1 MATEQNP
8 FGTPSHSSSPPPHS
22 RIVQGFLANP
32 YIASVWAITAAFGT
46 YFCMY
51 AFRKPFTSASYE
63 GTVGFFQNAIEVD
76 QKALY
81 VSAQVIGYMIS
92 KFVGIKVI
100 AEMTAEK
107 RAVAILVLIGIA
119 EIALLFF
126 GLTPAPWNF
135 LFLFVNGLPLGMVFG
150 LVLGFLEGRKVTEA
164 LSAGLCAS
172 FILADGVTKSVGQFL
187 LDQGV
192 PLYWMP
198 FTAGG
203 LFIVPLLVCVW
214 MLTQIPTPTAQD
226 EAARTKRVPMNGQ
239 QRLAFFQRYAV
250 GLSLLVFMYL
260 LVTIL
265 RSLRADF
272 SKELWE
278 GLGYSVVPSMFT
290 YSEMIVAAGVMVIN
304 GAAIVISNNRRG
316 FSYAMIV
323 STIGF
328 AMVAAAI
335 LLRVPAQLNG
345 FTFMVLIGLGLYMP
359 YVAVHTTV
367 FERLIAMTKDQGN
380 IGYLLYL
387 ADAFGYLAYVAVMFG
402 KGYISG
408 DMIHLDFFS
417 KIGTWIVIVGIVCT
431 LCSWFLLLRNASM
444 EESPEKA

>member
-1 MATEQNP
+1 MVANP
-8 FGTPSHSSSPPPHS
+8 NPYTTPSAPSAGGGLLS
-22 RIVQGFLANP
+22 NP
-32 YIASVWAITAAFGT
+32 YVASIWAITAAFGT

-51 AFRKPFTSASYE
+51 AFRKPFTAASYE
-63 GTVGFFQNAIEVD
+63 GAVTLIEGAIQVD

-100 AEMTAEK
+100 AEMTAER
-107 RAVAILVLIGIA
+107 RALAILVLIGIA
-119 EIALLFF
+119 EIALLLF

-135 LFLFVNGLPLGMVFG
+135 LFLFINGLPLGMVFG
-150 LVLGFLEGRKVTEA
+150 LVLGFLEGRRVTEA

-187 LDQGV
+187 LDSEV

-198 FTAGG
+198 FTAGAI
-203 LFIVPLLVCVW
+203 FIFPLLICVW
-214 MLTQIPTPTAQD
+214 MLTKIPKPTLSD
-226 EAARTKRVPMNGQ
+226 EAARTKRIPMNRR
-239 QRLAFFQRYAV
+239 QRMEFFQRYAL
-250 GLSLLVFMYL
+250 GLVLLVFMYL

-290 YSEMIVAAGVMVIN
+290 YSEMIVAAGVMLIN
-304 GAAIVISNNRRG
+304 GAAIVITNNRKG
-316 FSYAMIV
+316 FSYAMVV
-323 STIGF
+323 STLGL
-328 AMVAAAI
+328 AMVALAI
-335 LLRVPAQLNG
+335 LLRKPIEMNG
-345 FTFMVLIGLGLYMP
+345 FVFMVLIGLGLYLP

-387 ADAFGYLAYVAVMFG
+387 ADAFGYLAYVVVMFG
-402 KGYISG
+402 KGFLSSK
-408 DMIHLDFFS
+408 MIQLDFFS
-417 KIGTWIVIVGIVCT
+417 TIGIWIVVVGIVCT
-431 LCSWFLLLRNASM
+431 VLSWTSLIHSASQ
-444 EESPEKA
+444 EPDSTVISKD

>member
-1 MATEQNP
+1 MVANP
-8 FGTPSHSSSPPPHS
+8 NPYATPSAPNASGGLLS
-22 RIVQGFLANP
+22 NP
-32 YIASVWAITAAFGT
+32 YVASIWAITAAFGT

-51 AFRKPFTSASYE
+51 AFRKPFTAASYE
-63 GTVGFFQNAIEVD
+63 GTVTLIEGAIQVD

-100 AEMTAEK
+100 AEMTAER
-107 RAVAILVLIGIA
+107 RALAILVLIGIA
-119 EIALLFF
+119 EIALLLF

-135 LFLFVNGLPLGMVFG
+135 LFLFINGLPLGMVFG
-150 LVLGFLEGRKVTEA
+150 LVLGFLEGRRVTEA

-187 LDQGV
+187 LDSEV

-198 FTAGG
+198 FTAGAI
-203 LFIVPLLVCVW
+203 FIFPLLICVW
-214 MLTQIPTPTAQD
+214 MLTKIPKPTLSD
-226 EAARTKRVPMNGQ
+226 EAARTKRIPMNRR
-239 QRLAFFQRYAV
+239 QRMEFFQRYAL
-250 GLSLLVFMYL
+250 GLVLLVFMYL

-290 YSEMIVAAGVMVIN
+290 YSEMIVAAGVMLIN
-304 GAAIVISNNRRG
+304 GAAIVITNNRKG
-316 FSYAMIV
+316 FSYAMVV
-323 STIGF
+323 STLGLV
-328 AMVAAAI
+328 MVALAI
-335 LLRVPAQLNG
+335 LLRKPIEMNG
-345 FTFMVLIGLGLYMP
+345 FVFMVLIGLGLYLP

-387 ADAFGYLAYVAVMFG
+387 ADAFGYLAYVVVMFG
-402 KGYISG
+402 KGFLSSK
-408 DMIHLDFFS
+408 MIQLDFFS
-417 KIGTWIVIVGIVCT
+417 TIGIWIVVVGIVCT
-431 LCSWFLLLRNASM
+431 VFSWTSLIHSASQ
-444 EESPEKA
+444 EPDATVISKD

>member
-1 MATEQNP
+1 MVANP
-8 FGTPSHSSSPPPHS
+8 NPYATPSAPNASGGLLS
-22 RIVQGFLANP
+22 NP
-32 YIASVWAITAAFGT
+32 YVASIWAITAAFGT

-51 AFRKPFTSASYE
+51 AFRKPFTAASYE
-63 GTVGFFQNAIEVD
+63 GTVTLIEGAIQVD

-100 AEMTAEK
+100 AEMTAER
-107 RAVAILVLIGIA
+107 RALAILVLIGIA
-119 EIALLFF
+119 EIALLLF

-135 LFLFVNGLPLGMVFG
+135 LFLFINGLPLGMVFG
-150 LVLGFLEGRKVTEA
+150 LVLGFLEGRRVTEA

-187 LDQGV
+187 LDSEV

-198 FTAGG
+198 FTAGAI
-203 LFIVPLLVCVW
+203 FIFPLLICVW
-214 MLTQIPTPTAQD
+214 MLTKIPKPTLSD
-226 EAARTKRVPMNGQ
+226 EAARTKRIPMNRR
-239 QRLAFFQRYAV
+239 QRMEFFQRYAL
-250 GLSLLVFMYL
+250 GLVLLVFMYL

-272 SKELWE
+272 SKEIWE

-290 YSEMIVAAGVMVIN
+290 YSEMIVAAGVMLIN
-304 GAAIVISNNRRG
+304 GAAIVITNNRKG
-316 FSYAMIV
+316 FSYAMVV
-323 STIGF
+323 STLGLV
-328 AMVAAAI
+328 MVALAI
-335 LLRVPAQLNG
+335 LLRKPIEMNG
-345 FTFMVLIGLGLYMP
+345 FVFMVLIGLGLYLP

-387 ADAFGYLAYVAVMFG
+387 ADAFGYLAYVVVMFG
-402 KGYISG
+402 KGFLSSK
-408 DMIHLDFFS
+408 MIQLDFFS
-417 KIGTWIVIVGIVCT
+417 TIGIWIVVVGIVCT
-431 LCSWFLLLRNASM
+431 VFSWTSLIHSASQ
-444 EESPEKA
+444 EPDATVISKD

>member
-1 MATEQNP
+1 MVSEPNP
-8 FGTPSHSSSPPPHS
+8 
-22 RIVQGFLANP
+22 VQTRSIPCAGNGFLSNP
-32 YIASVWAITAAFGT
+32 YVASIWAITAAFGT

-51 AFRKPFTSASYE
+51 AFRKPFTAASYE
-63 GTVGFFQNAIEVD
+63 GTVTLIDEWTRVD
-76 QKALY
+76 QKTLY

-107 RAVAILVLIGIA
+107 RAIAILILIGIA
-119 EIALLFF
+119 ELALLLF

-135 LFLFVNGLPLGMVFG
+135 LFLFFNGLPLGMVFG
-150 LVLGFLEGRKVTEA
+150 LVLGFLEGRRVTEA

-172 FILADGVTKSVGQFL
+172 FILADGATKTVGQYL

-198 FTAGG
+198 FTAGA
-203 LFIVPLLVCVW
+203 LFILPLLIFVW
-214 MLTQIPTPTAQD
+214 MLTQIPKPSEHD
-226 EAARTKRVPMNGQ
+226 EVARTKRVPMNGK
-239 QRLAFFQRYAV
+239 QRLEFFQRYAA
-250 GLSLLVFMYL
+250 GLILLVMMYL

-278 GLGYSVVPSMFT
+278 GLGYKVIPSMFT
-290 YSEMIVAAGVMVIN
+290 YSEMIVAAGVMILN
-304 GAAIVISNNRRG
+304 GLAIVISDNRRG
-316 FSYAMIV
+316 FSYAILV
-323 STIGF
+323 SSFGF

-345 FTFMVLIGLGLYMP
+345 FVFMVLIGLGLYLP
-359 YVAVHTTV
+359 YVAVHTTI

-387 ADAFGYLAYVAVMFG
+387 ADAFGYLAYVVVMFG
-402 KGYISG
+402 KGYLSN
-408 DMIHLDFFS
+408 DTIHLDFFS
-417 KIGTWIVIVGIVCT
+417 NIGIWIVCTGLVCT
-431 LCSWFLLLRNASM
+431 LCGWVLLINSS
-444 EESPEKA
+444 SPMSEPGNNTAT

>member
-1 MATEQNP
+1 MVANP
-8 FGTPSHSSSPPPHS
+8 NPYATPSAPNASGGLLS
-22 RIVQGFLANP
+22 NP
-32 YIASVWAITAAFGT
+32 YVASIWAITAAFGT

-51 AFRKPFTSASYE
+51 AFRKPFTAASYE
-63 GTVGFFQNAIEVD
+63 GTVTLIEGAIQVD

-100 AEMTAEK
+100 AEMTAER
-107 RAVAILVLIGIA
+107 RALAILVLIGIA
-119 EIALLFF
+119 EIALLLF

-135 LFLFVNGLPLGMVFG
+135 LFLFINGLPLGMVFG
-150 LVLGFLEGRKVTEA
+150 LVLGFLEGRRVTEA

-187 LDQGV
+187 LDSEV

-198 FTAGG
+198 FTAGAI
-203 LFIVPLLVCVW
+203 FIFPLLICVW
-214 MLTQIPTPTAQD
+214 MLTKIPKPTLSD
-226 EAARTKRVPMNGQ
+226 EAARTKRIPMNRR
-239 QRLAFFQRYAV
+239 QRMEFFQRYAL
-250 GLSLLVFMYL
+250 GLVLLVFMYL

-290 YSEMIVAAGVMVIN
+290 YSEMIVAAGVMLIN
-304 GAAIVISNNRRG
+304 GAAIVITNNRKG
-316 FSYAMIV
+316 FSYAMVV
-323 STIGF
+323 STLGLV
-328 AMVAAAI
+328 MVALAI
-335 LLRVPAQLNG
+335 LLRKPIEMNG
-345 FTFMVLIGLGLYMP
+345 FVFMVLIGLGLYLP

-387 ADAFGYLAYVAVMFG
+387 ADAFGYLAYVVVMFG
-402 KGYISG
+402 KGFLSSK
-408 DMIHLDFFS
+408 MIQLDFFS
-417 KIGTWIVIVGIVCT
+417 TIGIWIVVVGIVCT
-431 LCSWFLLLRNASM
+431 IFSWTSLIHSASQ
-444 EESPEKA
+444 EPDATVISKD

>member
-1 MATEQNP
+1 MVANP
-8 FGTPSHSSSPPPHS
+8 NPYATPSAPNASGGLLS
-22 RIVQGFLANP
+22 NP
-32 YIASVWAITAAFGT
+32 YVASIWAITAAFGT

-51 AFRKPFTSASYE
+51 AFRKPFTAASYE
-63 GTVGFFQNAIEVD
+63 GAVTLVEGAIQVD

-100 AEMTAEK
+100 AEMTAER
-107 RAVAILVLIGIA
+107 RALAILVLIGIA
-119 EIALLFF
+119 EIALLLF

-135 LFLFVNGLPLGMVFG
+135 LFLFINGLPLGMVFG
-150 LVLGFLEGRKVTEA
+150 LVLGFLEGRRVTEA

-187 LDQGV
+187 LDSQV

-198 FTAGG
+198 FTAGAI
-203 LFIVPLLVCVW
+203 FIFPLLICVW
-214 MLTQIPTPTAQD
+214 MLTKIPKPTLND
-226 EAARTKRVPMNGQ
+226 EAARTKRIPMNRR
-239 QRLAFFQRYAV
+239 QRMEFFQRYAL
-250 GLSLLVFMYL
+250 GLVLLVFMYL

-272 SKELWE
+272 SKEIWE

-290 YSEMIVAAGVMVIN
+290 YSEMIVAAGVMLIN
-304 GAAIVISNNRRG
+304 GAAIVITNNRKG
-316 FSYAMIV
+316 FSYAMVV
-323 STIGF
+323 STLGLV
-328 AMVAAAI
+328 MVALAI
-335 LLRVPAQLNG
+335 LLRKPIEMNG
-345 FTFMVLIGLGLYMP
+345 FVFMVLIGLGLYLP

-387 ADAFGYLAYVAVMFG
+387 ADAFGYLAYVVVMFG
-402 KGYISG
+402 KGFLSSK
-408 DMIHLDFFS
+408 MIQLDFFS
-417 KIGTWIVIVGIVCT
+417 TIGIWIVVVGIVCT
-431 LCSWFLLLRNASM
+431 VLSWTSLIHSASQ
-444 EESPEKA
+444 EPDSTVNSKD

>member
-1 MATEQNP
+1 MVAEHKTAEP
-8 FGTPSHSSSPPPHS
+8 PLSSDVGGGWLSNS
-22 RIVQGFLANP
+22 YLAS
-32 YIASVWAITAAFGT
+32 IWAITAAFGT

-51 AFRKPFTSASYE
+51 AFRKPFTAASYE
-63 GTVGFFQNAIEVD
+63 KSIALFDEAIRVD

-92 KFVGIKVI
+92 KFVGIKII

-107 RAVAILVLIGIA
+107 RAIAILVLIGIA
-119 EIALLFF
+119 EIALFLF

-135 LFLFVNGLPLGMVFG
+135 VFLFINGLPLGMVFG

-198 FTAGG
+198 FTAGA
-203 LFIVPLLVCVW
+203 LFILPLLVCVW
-214 MLTQIPTPTAQD
+214 MLTQIPKPTAHD
-226 EAARTKRVPMNGQ
+226 EAARTKRVPMNRQ
-239 QRLAFFQRYAV
+239 QRWQFFQRYAV
-250 GLSLLVFMYL
+250 GLSLLVLMYL

-290 YSEMIVAAGVMVIN
+290 YSEMIVAAGVMIIN
-304 GAAIVISNNRRG
+304 GAAIVISNNRHG

-323 STIGF
+323 SGIGF
-328 AMVAAAI
+328 VMVAAAI
-335 LLRVPAQLNG
+335 LLRVPGQLNG
-345 FTFMVLIGLGLYMP
+345 FTFMVLIGLGLYLP

-387 ADAFGYLAYVAVMFG
+387 ADAFGYLAYVVVMFG
-402 KGYISG
+402 KSFMSS
-408 DMIHLDFFS
+408 DMIQLDFFS
-417 KIGTWIVIVGIVCT
+417 TIGIWIVAIGLVCT
-431 LCSWFLLLRNASM
+431 IFSWYSLIHSAGSDDSAVNV
-444 EESPEKA
+444 

>member
-1 MATEQNP
+1 MVANP
-8 FGTPSHSSSPPPHS
+8 NPYATPSAPNASDGLLS
-22 RIVQGFLANP
+22 NP
-32 YIASVWAITAAFGT
+32 YVASIWAITAAFGT

-51 AFRKPFTSASYE
+51 AFRKPFTAASYE
-63 GTVGFFQNAIEVD
+63 GTVTLIEGAIQVD

-100 AEMTAEK
+100 AEMTAER
-107 RAVAILVLIGIA
+107 RALAILVLIGIA
-119 EIALLFF
+119 EIALLLF

-135 LFLFVNGLPLGMVFG
+135 LFLFINGLPLGMVFG
-150 LVLGFLEGRKVTEA
+150 LVLGFLEGRRVTEA

-187 LDQGV
+187 LDSEV

-198 FTAGG
+198 FTAGAI
-203 LFIVPLLVCVW
+203 FIFPLLICVW
-214 MLTQIPTPTAQD
+214 MLTKIPKPTLND
-226 EAARTKRVPMNGQ
+226 EAARTKRVPMNRR
-239 QRLAFFQRYAV
+239 QRMEFFQRYAL
-250 GLSLLVFMYL
+250 GLVLLVFMYL

-290 YSEMIVAAGVMVIN
+290 YSEMIVAAGVMLIN
-304 GAAIVISNNRRG
+304 GAAIVITNNRKG
-316 FSYAMIV
+316 FSYAMVV
-323 STIGF
+323 STLGL
-328 AMVAAAI
+328 AMVALAI
-335 LLRVPAQLNG
+335 LLREPIRMNG
-345 FTFMVLIGLGLYMP
+345 FIFMVLIGLGLYLP

-387 ADAFGYLAYVAVMFG
+387 ADAFGYLAYVVVMFG
-402 KGYISG
+402 KGFLSNK
-408 DMIHLDFFS
+408 MIQLDFFS
-417 KIGTWIVIVGIVCT
+417 TIGIWIVVVGIVCT
-431 LCSWFLLLRNASM
+431 VLSWTSLIRSASQ
-444 EESPEKA
+444 EPDASVISKD

>member
-8 FGTPSHSSSPPPHS
+8 FQTPA
-22 RIVQGFLANP
+22 RQNGLDGLLANS
-32 YIASVWAITAAFGT
+32 YFASIWAITAAFGT

-51 AFRKPFTSASYE
+51 AFRKPFTAASYE
-63 GTVGFFQNAIEVD
+63 GTVQLVENAIRVD

-92 KFVGIKVI
+92 KFIGIKVI

-107 RAVAILVLIGIA
+107 RAFAILFLIGMA
-119 EIALLFF
+119 ELALLLF

-135 LFLFVNGLPLGMVFG
+135 LLLFLNGLPLGMVFG

-187 LDQGV
+187 LEQGV

-198 FTAGG
+198 FTAGAI
-203 LFIVPLLVCVW
+203 FIIPLLVCVW
-214 MLTQIPTPTAQD
+214 MLTQIPKPTEYD

-239 QRLAFFQRYAV
+239 QRWSFFQRYAV
-250 GLSLLVFMYL
+250 GLILLVLMYL

-278 GLGYSVVPSMFT
+278 GLGYAIVPSMFT

-304 GAAIVISNNRRG
+304 GAAIVISDNRRG

-328 AMVAAAI
+328 AMVAFAI
-335 LLRVPAQLNG
+335 LFRGPLQISG
-345 FTFMVLIGLGLYMP
+345 FMFMVLIGLGLYLP

-387 ADAFGYLAYVAVMFG
+387 ADAFGYLAYVIVMFG
-402 KGYISG
+402 KGFVS
-408 DMIHLDFFS
+408 DKMIHLDFFS
-417 KIGTWIVIVGIVCT
+417 TIGIWIVLIGILCT
-431 LCSWFLLLRNASM
+431 IFSWGFLLHTARPEIAPARDAS
-444 EESPEKA
+444 A

>member
-1 MATEQNP
+1 MVANP
-8 FGTPSHSSSPPPHS
+8 NPYATPSAPNASDGLLS
-22 RIVQGFLANP
+22 NP
-32 YIASVWAITAAFGT
+32 YVASIWAITAAFGT

-51 AFRKPFTSASYE
+51 AFRKPFTAASYE
-63 GTVGFFQNAIEVD
+63 GTVTLIEGAIQVD

-100 AEMTAEK
+100 AEMTAER
-107 RAVAILVLIGIA
+107 RALAILVLIGIA
-119 EIALLFF
+119 EIALLLF

-135 LFLFVNGLPLGMVFG
+135 LFLFINGLPLGMVFG
-150 LVLGFLEGRKVTEA
+150 LVLGFLEGRRVTEA

-187 LDQGV
+187 LDSEV

-198 FTAGG
+198 FTAGAI
-203 LFIVPLLVCVW
+203 FIFPLLICVW
-214 MLTQIPTPTAQD
+214 MLTKIPKPTLSD
-226 EAARTKRVPMNGQ
+226 EAARTKRIPMNRR
-239 QRLAFFQRYAV
+239 QRMEFFQRYAL
-250 GLSLLVFMYL
+250 GLVLLVFMYL

-290 YSEMIVAAGVMVIN
+290 YSEMIVAAGVMLIN
-304 GAAIVISNNRRG
+304 GAAIVITNNRKG
-316 FSYAMIV
+316 FSYAMVV
-323 STIGF
+323 STLGLV
-328 AMVAAAI
+328 MVALAI
-335 LLRVPAQLNG
+335 LLRKPIEMNG
-345 FTFMVLIGLGLYMP
+345 FVFMVLIGLGLYLP

-387 ADAFGYLAYVAVMFG
+387 ADAFGYLAYVVVMFG
-402 KGYISG
+402 KGFLSSK
-408 DMIHLDFFS
+408 MIQLDFFS
-417 KIGTWIVIVGIVCT
+417 TIGIWIVVVGIVCT
-431 LCSWFLLLRNASM
+431 VFSWTSLIHSASQ
-444 EESPEKA
+444 EPDATVISKD